1 MNGDGEQQ
9 PADSGVAGA
18 RRRRALTAL
27 VALGVVV
34 PLGAAGW
41 LVWHQAGDTDGTA
54 RGSAPTL
61 VPGPSGSSA
70 PDGSNSGGGKP
81 GRGAEHGKLPL
92 HGRTVVLDPGHNPHN
107 RQHSAEISRSVDI
120 GKGKTAC
127 DTEGASTRSGYPEA
141 EFTLDLAH
149 RVRTA
154 LEKQGAEVQL
164 THNGRGRYGP
174 CVDERAQIGN
184 ESDADAAVS
193 LHADGAPPQDRGFHV
208 IMPAR
213 VREGKADTTAITGPA
228 HRFGRQL
235 RTAFRQSTGERPA
248 DYLGDGNGLDTRG
261 DLGGLNL
268 STVPK
273 VFLECGNMRNER
285 DAKQLTDPK
294 WRATAARGITTG
306 VIEFLGREK

>member
-1 MNGDGEQQ
+1 MNGHDERP
-9 PADSGVAGA
+9 PAGSRPGTG
-18 RRRRALTAL
+18 RRRGLTAL

-41 LVWHQAGDTDGTA
+41 LVWHQSRGGDDTA
-54 RGSAPTL
+54 RGAAPTL

-70 PDGSNSGGGKP
+70 P
-81 GRGAEHGKLPL
+81 GRGESGAGKHGSGPGHGKLPL

-107 RQHSAEISRSVDI
+107 RQHSQEISRSVDI

-141 EFTLDLAH
+141 RFTLDLAH

-154 LEKQGAEVQL
+154 LEKQGAKVQL
-164 THNGRGRYGP
+164 THNGQARYGP
-174 CVDERAQIGN
+174 CVDERARIGN
-184 ESDADAAVS
+184 DADADAAVS
-193 LHADGAPPQDRGFHV
+193 LHADGAPEQDRGFHV

-213 VREGKADTTAITGPA
+213 VREGKADTTDITGPS
-228 HRFGRQL
+228 HRLGRQL
-235 RTAFRQSTGERPA
+235 RAAFRQSTGERPA
-248 DYLGDGNGLDTRG
+248 DYLGDGKGLDTRG

-273 VFLECGNMRNER
+273 VFLECGNMRNDR
-285 DAKQLTDPK
+285 DAAQLTDPK
-294 WRATAARGITTG
+294 WRATAARGVASG
-306 VIEFLGREK
+306 VTDFLDREG